1 MQQTKYHQCLL
12 AHEQT
17 FTTFGKHKKNVHM
30 KLRISTLSLFF
41 LSILILSSCFK
52 ARYGS
57 LTRSTRVKHI
67 VHSPVKDV
75 HLKQQVENSK
85 TQNVVINDLN
95 LTEPSGQ
102 AFVEKGST
110 INLPQTKVN
119 ESRLLAKNADAELK
133 VVPAKHKAGLP
144 KALLSQ
150 KPLNQLKKMNDHFA
164 KKIES
169 QQMSKGSDVGNVLY
183 ILAIILLV
191 LLILALFSKFGG
203 LLVSL
208 VGLALL
214 VLLIYIVIQMI

>member
-1 MQQTKYHQCLL
+1 MSKHSLPLENTK
-12 AHEQT
+12 
-17 FTTFGKHKKNVHM
+17 KSIHM
-30 KLRISTLSLFF
+30 KLSKSILSL
-41 LSILILSSCFK
+41 LVLGILIVSSCSK

-57 LTRSTRVKHI
+57 LTRSTKVKHI

-85 TQNVVINDLN
+85 TQNVVLNDLN
-95 LTEPSGQ
+95 LTEPSEQSYG
-102 AFVEKGST
+102 EKVST

-119 ESRLLAKNADAELK
+119 ESRLLAKNAAAELQ
-133 VVPAKHKAGLP
+133 VVPVKHKAGLHN
-144 KALLSQ
+144 ALLSQ
-150 KPLNQLKKMNDHFA
+150 KPLKQLKKMNDQFA

-169 QQMSKGSDVGNVLY
+169 KQISKGSDVGSVLY
-183 ILAIILLV
+183 IIAIILLV